1 MQDLSC
7 GDPGR
12 SDQHKTIELPVGYFV
27 LYAAGSAIV
36 PATSRYIL
44 NEEPQLR
51 VNARPDSQDPENIMS
66 TQNIAVH
73 LPDGSIREVPAGTTP
88 LDIANSISPRL
99 AAASVVARL
108 TPVTTET
115 KAKAATE
122 ESEAAMYAAEDA
134 SATRLVDLATPLN
147 ADTKLELVTEKDPEA
162 LKVVRH
168 SAAHVLA
175 TAVLELFPETKLG
188 HGPATDAGFFYD
200 FYREKPFTPDDLAAI
215 EKKMAE
221 VVARDEKFVRE
232 YEPREQALAEF
243 ERDGDFM
250 KTHFVTKFTEPESQ
264 VSFYRNG
271 KFVDFCRGPHVPST
285 GRVKAVKVTS
295 LAGAYWLGD
304 EKNPQ
309 LQRMY
314 GTAFFSQKDMDAHFA
329 RLEEA
334 AKRDHRVL
342 GKQLDLFS
350 IQELAGPGLVFWHP
364 KGGIVRKVME
374 DWMRDECLRRG
385 YLMVYTP
392 HVMRRELWK
401 VSGHEGFYSG
411 NMYTPMEL
419 DDAEY
424 RLKPMNCPGHILIYK
439 NSPKSYRDLP
449 QRYAELGNVY
459 RYERSGTMHGL
470 LRVRGFTQ
478 DDAHIFCMPSQIES
492 EVEACIDFAETVLK
506 TFGFNEFKIELST
519 WDPNDR
525 KSYTGSD
532 ENWNLAIN
540 SLDRVLKAKAIPYKT
555 IPGEAA
561 FYGPKIDIK
570 LVDVLG
576 RLWQLSTVQFDFT
589 LPARFELEYVG
600 EDGERH
606 QPVMVHRALFGSVE
620 RFFGVLIEHY
630 AGAFPFW
637 LAPVQIGL
645 VPISERHVAYAEKV
659 QTELK
664 AAGFRV
670 EADARNE
677 KMNAKIRDL
686 ANQKIPYILV
696 FGDKEEAAGSV
707 SVRTRGKGDQGS
719 MPLGEF
725 IAKAKGLAESKS
737 VEL

>member
-1 MQDLSC
+1 
-7 GDPGR
+7 
-12 SDQHKTIELPVGYFV
+12 
-27 LYAAGSAIV
+27 
-36 PATSRYIL
+36 
-44 NEEPQLR
+44 
-51 VNARPDSQDPENIMS
+51 MS
-66 TQNIAVH
+66 TQTIAVH
-73 LPDGSIREVPAGTTP
+73 LPDGAVREVPSGTTP
-88 LDIANSISPRL
+88 LEIANSISSRL
-99 AAASVVARL
+99 AAAAVVARL
-108 TPVTTET
+108 TPVNGTVRQS
-115 KAKAATE
+115 AASDNQ
-122 ESEAAMYAAEDA
+122 SEDTMYAAEDA
-134 SATRLVDLATPLN
+134 AAPRLVDLATPLT
-147 ADTKLELVTEKDPEA
+147 ADTRLELVKETDPEA

-200 FYREKPFTPDDLAAI
+200 FYRPTPFVPEDLAAI
-215 EKKMAE
+215 EAKMKE
-221 VVARDEKFVRE
+221 VVARDEPFVHE
-232 YEPREQALAEF
+232 FVPRDKSLEGFEQ
-243 ERDGDFM
+243 DGDFM
-250 KTHFVTKFTEPESQ
+250 KTHFVTKFTQPGDE

-271 KFVDFCRGPHVPST
+271 RFVDFCRGPHVPST
-285 GRVKAVKVTS
+285 GRVKAFKVLS

-309 LQRMY
+309 LQRIY
-314 GTAFFSQKDMDAHFA
+314 GTAFFSQKELDAHFA

-334 AKRDHRVL
+334 AKRDHRLL

-350 IQELAGPGLVFWHP
+350 IQELAGAGLVFWHP

-385 YLMVYTP
+385 YSLVFTP

-401 VSGHEGFYSG
+401 VSGHEGFYSS

-439 NSPKSYRDLP
+439 NSPRSYRDLP
-449 QRYAELGNVY
+449 VRLAELGNVY

-478 DDAHIFCMPSQIES
+478 DDAHIFCTPGQIED
-492 EVEACIDFAETVLK
+492 EVVACIDFAEAVLT
-506 TFGFNEFKIELST
+506 TFGFKEFKVELST

-525 KSYTGSD
+525 AHYAGSD
-532 ENWNLAIN
+532 ENWNLA
-540 SLDRVLKAKAIPYKT
+540 VGGLKRALERKGIAYKT

-561 FYGPKIDIK
+561 FYGPKIDVK

-576 RLWQLSTVQFDFT
+576 RLWQLSTVQFDFN

-630 AGAFPFW
+630 AGAFPLW
-637 LAPVQIGL
+637 LAPVQVGL
-645 VPISERHVAYAEKV
+645 VPISERHRAYAQKV
-659 QTELK
+659 EAELK
-664 AAGFRV
+664 AAGLRV
-670 EADARNE
+670 EVDDRNE
-677 KMNAKIRDL
+677 KMNSKIRDF
-686 ANQKIPYILV
+686 ANQKTPYILV
-696 FGDKEEAAGSV
+696 FGDKEEATAAV
-707 SVRTRGKGDQGS
+707 SVRTRAKGDQGS
-719 MPLGEF
+719 IPLTEF
-725 IAKAKGLAESKS
+725 IAKCK
-737 VEL
+737 ELVASQSTEL

>member
-1 MQDLSC
+1 MSQS
-7 GDPGR
+7 
-12 SDQHKTIELPVGYFV
+12 TI
-27 LYAAGSAIV
+27 AI
-36 PATSRYIL
+36 
-44 NEEPQLR
+44 
-51 VNARPDSQDPENIMS
+51 
-66 TQNIAVH
+66 H
-73 LPDGSIREVPAGTTP
+73 LPDGAVREVPSGTTP
-88 LDIANSISPRL
+88 LEIANSISPRL

-108 TPVTTET
+108 TPLAANGTASG
-115 KAKAATE
+115 AK
-122 ESEAAMYAAEDA
+122 ESEGGEAAMYAAEDK
-134 SATRLVDLATPLN
+134 SAPRLVDLGEPLTGD
-147 ADTKLELVTEKDPEA
+147 ARLELVTEKDAEA

-200 FYREKPFTPDDLAAI
+200 FYREKPFTPEDLALI
-215 EKKMAE
+215 EAKMAE

-232 YEPREQALAEF
+232 YEPREKALDEF
-243 ERDGDFM
+243 SRDGDFM
-250 KTHFVTKFTEPESQ
+250 KTHFVTRFTEPGSQ

-285 GRVKAVKVTS
+285 GRVKAVKITG

-309 LQRMY
+309 LQRIY
-314 GTAFFSQKDMDAHFA
+314 GTAFFSAKEMDEHFK

-334 AKRDHRVL
+334 AKRDHRLL

-374 DWMRDECLRRG
+374 DWMREECLRRG
-385 YLMVYTP
+385 YLLVFTP

-401 VSGHEGFYSG
+401 VSGHDGYYAG

-439 NSPKSYRDLP
+439 SSPRSYRDLP

-478 DDAHIFCMPSQIES
+478 DDAHIFCTPGQIED
-492 EVEACIDFAETVLK
+492 EVVACIDFAEAVLK
-506 TFGFNEFKIELST
+506 TFGFSEFKVELST

-525 KSYTGSD
+525 AKYAGSD
-532 ENWNLAIN
+532 ENWALAAG
-540 SLDRVLKAKAIPYKT
+540 SLQRALERKGIAYKT

-561 FYGPKIDIK
+561 FYGPKIDVK

-630 AGAFPFW
+630 AGAFPLW

-645 VPISERHVAYAEKV
+645 VPISERHFAYAQKV
-659 QTELK
+659 EAELK
-664 AAGFRV
+664 AAGLRV
-670 EADARNE
+670 EVDARNE
-677 KMNAKIRDL
+677 KMNAKIRDF
-686 ANQKIPYILV
+686 ANQKTPYILV
-696 FGDKEEAAGSV
+696 FGDKEEGAGAV
-707 SVRTRGKGDQGS
+707 SVRTRGKGDQGAI
-719 MPLGEF
+719 PLVEF
-725 IAKAKGLAESKS
+725 VAKAKGLVASQS
-737 VEL
+737 TEL